1 MKRLWKLKSNL
12 SQVIFLSPTTSANIE
27 SLINCIKLNKGIG
40 PNNIPTKKLKEFKIE
55 LSEPLSDMINVSFN
69 KGIFQDFLKVV
80 NVVPRH

>member
-27 SLINCIKLNKGIG
+27 SLINCTKLNKGIG